1 MTNLDA
7 KDSTDEGS
15 TAFVLALQ
23 RMGDPVKSLWEWLER
38 EPERLNMFAHAME
51 GVGECD
57 ISGRC
62 RGVVNTA
69 RTGYIGIA
77 AIKADYPWESLPPNT
92 TFVDVGAG
100 QGSAA
105 LHILRHV
112 YKTVPTLK
120 VVLQDY
126 AGPLERGRQ
135 FWSEEFPEALADRRV
150 EFEPHNFFDENPRK
164 GPNTVYWF
172 RFIMR

>member
-1 MTNLDA
+1 MHDSASLVSLVAATALTEHMTNLDV

-38 EPERLNMFAHAME
+38 EPERRNMFAHAME

-69 RTGYIGIA
+69 RT
-77 AIKADYPWESLPPNT
+77 
-92 TFVDVGAG
+92 
-100 QGSAA
+100 
-105 LHILRHV
+105 
-112 YKTVPTLK
+112 
-120 VVLQDY
+120 
-126 AGPLERGRQ
+126 
-135 FWSEEFPEALADRRV
+135 
-150 EFEPHNFFDENPRK
+150 
-164 GPNTVYWF
+164 
-172 RFIMR
+172 